1 MNRTAVNSTQESLFL
16 LQIYSQVIILNT
28 PPSPNKTSKWPALVM
43 NSFSSAWLSV
53 DVFLF
58 TEVIISFIRL
68 EDYDKEAAKV
78 DVTECTQDLQRYEDP
93 DNANI
98 EYWDLPGI
106 GTPNFPAKTYFEDVK
121 LNEYDTF
128 VTFID
133 TRLRENDLELA
144 RKITSLG
151 KKYFFVRSKI
161 DQDVQNAERSS
172 RPESFNEPA
181 VLGKI
186 RSECLKKLGDLQS
199 KKENI
204 FLISCHVREKWEF
217 SLLRQANL
225 YALEQN
231 QRDAMIRLLEKA
243 SKEAVEKKVKVIGGD
258 IWKTSAW
265 SGAAALVPVAS
276 MVVDDWLIKEEF
288 KRYKTELGIP
298 EEESDEFEKL
308 DPTSKAKVSVAL
320 NLLTKIL
327 PNSLTAAL
335 SSEVGIKQA
344 FSFLPTALLILG
356 PLSGGYTYKILDNIL
371 KNMAD
376 TAFAI
381 LEGVVTEKK
390 IASTANVFTT
400 SVSLNPQHS

>member
-1 MNRTAVNSTQESLFL
+1 MNT
-16 LQIYSQVIILNT
+16 
-28 PPSPNKTSKWPALVM
+28 
-43 NSFSSAWLSV
+43 FSSASLPV

-58 TEVIISFIRL
+58 TEVIISFTRL

-121 LNEYDTF
+121 LDEYDTF
-128 VTFID
+128 VIFID
-133 TRLRENDLELA
+133 TRCRENDLELA

-172 RPESFNEPA
+172 LPESFNEA
-181 VLGKI
+181 TVLEKI
-186 RSECLKKLGDLQS
+186 RSECSKKLGDLLS

-231 QRDAMIRLLEKA
+231 QRDAMIRLLENA
-243 SKEAVEKKVKVIGGD
+243 SKKALEEKVRVLGGD
-258 IWKTSAW
+258 IWKNSAL
-265 SGAAALVPVAS
+265 SGGAAVVPVAS
-276 MVVDDWLIKEEF
+276 MFVDAWLIKNEF
-288 KRYKTELGIP
+288 IRYKTELGIP
-298 EEESDEFEKL
+298 EEESDEFKKL
-308 DPTSKAKVSVAL
+308 DPTSKAKVR
-320 NLLTKIL
+320 
-327 PNSLTAAL
+327 AAL
-335 SSEVGIKQA
+335 RLLSGTDFNSISGSITLGVCMEANIKQM
-344 FSFLPTALLILG
+344 FSFLPFGLLTLG
-356 PLSGGYTYKILDNIL
+356 PLSGGYTYSVLDNFL
-371 KNMAD
+371 KNMAN

-381 LEGVVTEKK
+381 LDGVVKQTKK
-390 IASTANVFTT
+390 
-400 SVSLNPQHS
+400 

>member
-1 MNRTAVNSTQESLFL
+1 MNTL
-16 LQIYSQVIILNT
+16 
-28 PPSPNKTSKWPALVM
+28 
-43 NSFSSAWLSV
+43 SSAWLSV

-58 TEVIISFIRL
+58 TEVIISLIRL

-78 DVTECTQDLQRYEDP
+78 DVTEFTQDLQRYEDP

-128 VTFID
+128 VIFID

-161 DQDVQNAERSS
+161 DQDVQNAKRSS
-172 RPESFNEPA
+172 LPESFNEAA
-181 VLGKI
+181 VLAKI
-186 RSECLKKLGDLQS
+186 RSDCSKKLGDLLS

-217 SLLRQANL
+217 SILRQANL

-243 SKEAVEKKVKVIGGD
+243 SKEALEEKVKVIGGD

-298 EEESDEFEKL
+298 EEESDEFKKL

-327 PNSLTAAL
+327 PNSLGTSLTAAL

-344 FSFLPTALLILG
+344 FSFLPTALLFLG

-381 LEGVVTEKK
+381 LDGVVTEKK
-390 IASTANVFTT
+390 
-400 SVSLNPQHS
+400 

>member
-1 MNRTAVNSTQESLFL
+1 MNTL
-16 LQIYSQVIILNT
+16 
-28 PPSPNKTSKWPALVM
+28 
-43 NSFSSAWLSV
+43 SSAWLSV

-128 VTFID
+128 VIFID

-161 DQDVQNAERSS
+161 DQDVQNAKRSS
-172 RPESFNEPA
+172 LPESFNEAA
-181 VLGKI
+181 VLAKI
-186 RSECLKKLGDLQS
+186 RSDCSKKLGDLLS

-243 SKEAVEKKVKVIGGD
+243 EGD
-258 IWKTSAW
+258 SRGKS
-265 SGAAALVPVAS
+265 
-276 MVVDDWLIKEEF
+276 
-288 KRYKTELGIP
+288 
-298 EEESDEFEKL
+298 
-308 DPTSKAKVSVAL
+308 
-320 NLLTKIL
+320 
-327 PNSLTAAL
+327 
-335 SSEVGIKQA
+335 
-344 FSFLPTALLILG
+344 
-356 PLSGGYTYKILDNIL
+356 
-371 KNMAD
+371 
-376 TAFAI
+376 
-381 LEGVVTEKK
+381 
-390 IASTANVFTT
+390 
-400 SVSLNPQHS
+400 